1 MTTLTQNE
9 VKKEQQR
16 LKDLGLYTGVVDGN
30 WGKLSQTA
38 LDAYEAKLIKASQLY
53 TTHKNGEL
61 AWGAKVSQTFKE
73 RIIWIADSLLMPKD
87 GANWLMACIAWE
99 SGESFSASVRNMAGS
114 GATGLIQFM
123 PATAKQLGITTEAL
137 ALMSAEDQLN
147 YVYKY
152 FQPYKGKLLKLSDV
166 YMAILWPKAI
176 GASDTSTLWS
186 SNGMPT
192 TYRQNSG
199 LDINKDGTITKAEAT
214 AKVKGKLDKGL
225 TLQYLG

>member
-16 LKDLGLYTGVVDGN
+16 LKDLGFYTGSIDGN
-30 WGKLSQTA
+30 WGTLSQKA
-38 LDAYEAKLIKASQLY
+38 LDAFEQQLIQASKLY
-53 TTHKNGEL
+53 TTHKSREL
-61 AWGAKVSQTFKE
+61 AWGAKVSQVFKE
-73 RIIWIADSLLMPKD
+73 RIIWIADTLLMPAD
-87 GANWLMACIAWE
+87 GANWLMSCIAWE
-99 SGESFSASVRNMAGS
+99 SGETFSASVRNMAGS

-176 GASDTSTLWS
+176 GASDTAVLWS
-186 SNGMPT
+186 RDAMPT

-214 AKVKGKLDKGL
+214 AKVKAKLDKGL
-225 TLQYLG
+225 TLQYMG